1 MSDKELAL
9 ESIQQLPADV
19 RLDAIARR
27 LEFLAAVRK
36 GFDQI
41 ESGETVPHDE
51 VKRELAAWL
60 TK

>member
-1 MSDKELAL
+1 MSDKQLAL
-9 ESIQQLPADV
+9 ESISQLPDSATMDE
-19 RLDAIARR
+19 ISRR

-36 GFDQI
+36 GLDQI
-41 ESGETVPHDE
+41 ERGEVVPHDE